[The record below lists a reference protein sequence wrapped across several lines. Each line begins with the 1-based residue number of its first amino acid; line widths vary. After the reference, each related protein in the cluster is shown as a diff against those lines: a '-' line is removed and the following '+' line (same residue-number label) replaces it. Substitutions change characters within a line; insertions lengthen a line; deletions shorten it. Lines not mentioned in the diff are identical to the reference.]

1 MVVRPRD
8 PTTGHMPQENHNSKR
23 LMYPSIHC
31 STIYNSQDMKVTYVS
46 INRWT
51 DNEDVVHMGDGMLF
65 NHKKEQIWVSSSEVD

>member
-1 MVVRPRD
+1 
-8 PTTGHMPQENHNSKR
+8 
-23 LMYPSIHC
+23 MYPSIHC

-51 DNEDVVHMGDGMLF
+51 DNEDVVHMGDGMLL